1 MQWQLRK
8 NLNPQRKRKR
18 NQKIKKKLLGHLAEK
33 EKRNVKSE
41 EE

>member
-8 NLNPQRKRKR
+8 NLNPPRKR